1 MIYEIGET
9 AGNIWQVLND
19 NGESTFAKVKKK
31 VGGSDDILHQAIG
44 WLAREDKLT
53 ISKKG
58 SSVKLSVK

>member
-19 NGESTFAKVKKK
+19 NGESTFVKVKKK
-31 VGGSDDILHQAIG
+31 VGGSSDLLHQAIG

-53 ISKKG
+53 ISKEG
-58 SSVKLSVK
+58 HSVKLSLK